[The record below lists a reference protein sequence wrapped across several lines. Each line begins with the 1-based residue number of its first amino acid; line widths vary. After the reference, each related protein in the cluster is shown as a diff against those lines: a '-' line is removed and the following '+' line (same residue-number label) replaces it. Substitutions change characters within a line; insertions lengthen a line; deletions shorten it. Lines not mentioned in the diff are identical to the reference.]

1 MSQRNQKMCFARLNW
16 LFHNKDSDLTFQ
28 PLAHNFDTDSCFL
41 PFIVCI
47 VKVSS
52 VSCDT
57 DNPISPDSP
66 SRSSEAPRV

>member
-28 PLAHNFDTDSCFL
+28 PLAHNFHTDYFFL
-41 PFIVCI
+41 PFIVFT
-47 VKVSS
+47 VKLSS

-57 DNPISPDSP
+57 VNPISPDSP
-66 SRSSEAPRV
+66 SLSSAAPRV